1 VGYNIS
7 PGVQQLIASL
17 MTLGAFIGSLAAGKL
32 LFSLNFSNANIGKIA
47 GPIALILSRKQAL
60 WMACLLCAV
69 SDAIMMGT
77 THLAGL
83 YVGRLF
89 IGFANGFFM
98 TFSQLY
104 LQVSNPRT
112 NPRIF
117 SFC

>member
-1 VGYNIS
+1 
-7 PGVQQLIASL
+7 

-69 SDAIMMGT
+69 SDGIMVGT

-83 YVGRLF
+83 YAGRLF

-112 NPRIF
+112 NPRSF

>member
-1 VGYNIS
+1 
-7 PGVQQLIASL
+7 
-17 MTLGAFIGSLAAGKL
+17 
-32 LFSLNFSNANIGKIA
+32 
-47 GPIALILSRKQAL
+47 
-60 WMACLLCAV
+60 MACLLCAV

-104 LQVSNPRT
+104 LQVSPPVLTRELLLISDNRKLLPPDT
-112 NPRIF
+112 AV
-117 SFC
+117 